1 LTIHKILFKLKILL
15 YYTTGLFRGGNTIKS
30 KNPIVIII
38 LVGLAIIAAVA
49 AYTFLK
55 PEPEP
60 KVHAATY
67 GYYFQES
74 RVGEL
79 QFTSVDTGTYQ
90 FEGEF
95 NIDIT
100 IGEVGASF
108 DGEVGDF
115 RNSVPQSKSSGGSY
129 EDSSLPFPTAIDAA
143 IFVDVTREMTFLLPP
158 ERWGD
163 IDVGYSE
170 QFTSMIPL
178 GGIPELTVEM
188 ITIGKEDVV
197 VPSGTYGNCFVVN
210 GTQPEMDL
218 EITLWVT
225 EQGIVPQAEITM
237 AVRGVDPLTLTMKLQ
252 KIMSSRIIEFLNSIP
267 KTGAT
272 HLTVVKS

>member
-1 LTIHKILFKLKILL
+1 M
-15 YYTTGLFRGGNTIKS
+15 KS
-30 KNPIVIII
+30 KNPIVIIT

-60 KVHAATY
+60 KVHSATY

-79 QFTSVDTGTYQ
+79 QFASVGNRTYQTYQ

-115 RNSVPQSKSSGGSY
+115 RNSVPRFKSSGGSY

-158 ERWGD
+158 ERWGG

-170 QFTSMIPL
+170 QFTSMIPF
-178 GGIPELTVEM
+178 GGIPEVTVDMTAIE
-188 ITIGKEDVV
+188 KEDVM
-197 VPSGTYGNCFVVN
+197 VPSGTYENCFVVN

-237 AVRGVDPLTLTMKLQ
+237 AVRGVDPLTLTMKL
-252 KIMSSRIIEFLNSIP
+252 EYYE
-267 KTGAT
+267 
-272 HLTVVKS
+272 

>member
-1 LTIHKILFKLKILL
+1 MK
-15 YYTTGLFRGGNTIKS
+15 GE
-30 KNPIVIII
+30 NPIVVII

-60 KVHAATY
+60 KVHSATY

-79 QFTSVDTGTYQ
+79 QFASVGNRTYQTYQ

-100 IGEVGASF
+100 IGEVGGSF

-115 RNSVPQSKSSGGSY
+115 RNSVPRSKSSGGSY

-158 ERWGD
+158 ERWGGID
-163 IDVGYSE
+163 IGYSE
-170 QFTSMIPL
+170 QFTYIIHL
-178 GGIPELTVEM
+178 GGIPKVTVEM
-188 ITIGKEDVV
+188 IAIEKEDVV
-197 VPSGTYGNCFVVN
+197 VPSGTYENCFVVN

-218 EITLWVT
+218 EMILWVT
-225 EQGIVPQAEITM
+225 EQGVVPQAEITM
-237 AVRGVDPLTLTMKLQ
+237 AVRGVDPLTLTIKL
-252 KIMSSRIIEFLNSIP
+252 E
-267 KTGAT
+267 
-272 HLTVVKS
+272 HYE

>member
-1 LTIHKILFKLKILL
+1 MKD
-15 YYTTGLFRGGNTIKS
+15 

-60 KVHAATY
+60 KVHSATY

-79 QFTSVDTGTYQ
+79 QFSLVGTETYQ

-100 IGEVGASF
+100 IGEVGATF
-108 DGEVGDF
+108 DGEIGGF
-115 RNSVPQSKSSGGSY
+115 MNSVPRSTSLGGGY
-129 EDSSLPFPTAIDAA
+129 EDSSLPFPTAIDAG
-143 IFVDVTREMTFLLPP
+143 IFVDVTREMTLLLPP
-158 ERWGD
+158 ERWGS

-170 QFTSMIPL
+170 QFTYFVPFS
-178 GGIPELTVEM
+178 GVAEVTVEM
-188 ITIGKEDVV
+188 IAIEKEDVV
-197 VPSGTYGNCFVVN
+197 VPSGTYENCFVVN
-210 GTQPEMDL
+210 GTQPEMEL
-218 EITLWVT
+218 EMTLWVT
-225 EQGIVPQAEITM
+225 EQGVVPQAEITM
-237 AVRGVDPLTLTMKLQ
+237 AVRGVDHLTLTMKL
-252 KIMSSRIIEFLNSIP
+252 E
-267 KTGAT
+267 
-272 HLTVVKS
+272 HHE

>member
-1 LTIHKILFKLKILL
+1 M
-15 YYTTGLFRGGNTIKS
+15 KS

-38 LVGLAIIAAVA
+38 LVGLAIIAAIA

-60 KVHAATY
+60 KVHSATY
-67 GYYFQES
+67 GYYFQEC

-79 QFTSVDTGTYQ
+79 QFASVGNRAYQ

-95 NIDIT
+95 NIDT
-100 IGEVGASF
+100 SVGEVGGSF
-108 DGEVGDF
+108 DGEVG
-115 RNSVPQSKSSGGSY
+115 PQSKSSGGSCG
-129 EDSSLPFPTAIDAA
+129 DSSLPFPTAIDAA
-143 IFVDVTREMTFLLPP
+143 IFVDVTREMPFLLPP
-158 ERWGD
+158 ERWGGID
-163 IDVGYSE
+163 IGYSE

-188 ITIGKEDVV
+188 TAIGKEDAV
-197 VPSGTYGNCFVVN
+197 VPSGTYQNCFVVN

-237 AVRGVDPLTLTMKLQ
+237 AVRGVDPLTLTMKL
-252 KIMSSRIIEFLNSIP
+252 ENYE
-267 KTGAT
+267 
-272 HLTVVKS
+272 

>member
-1 LTIHKILFKLKILL
+1 M
-15 YYTTGLFRGGNTIKS
+15 KS
-30 KNPIVIII
+30 KNPIVIIA
-38 LVGLAIIAAVA
+38 LVGLAIIAVVA

-60 KVHAATY
+60 KVHSATY

-79 QFTSVDTGTYQ
+79 QFASVGNRTYQTYQ

-100 IGEVGASF
+100 IGEIGASF

-158 ERWGD
+158 ERWGG

-178 GGIPELTVEM
+178 GGIPELTVDM
-188 ITIGKEDVV
+188 TATRKEDAV
-197 VPSGTYGNCFVVN
+197 VPSGTYENCFVVN
-210 GTQPEMDL
+210 GTQPEMEL

-237 AVRGVDPLTLTMKLQ
+237 AVRGVDPLTLTMKL
-252 KIMSSRIIEFLNSIP
+252 E
-267 KTGAT
+267 
-272 HLTVVKS
+272 HYE

>member
-1 LTIHKILFKLKILL
+1 M
-15 YYTTGLFRGGNTIKS
+15 KS

-55 PEPEP
+55 PEPES
-60 KVHAATY
+60 KVHSATY

-79 QFTSVDTGTYQ
+79 QFASVGNRTYQTYQ

-143 IFVDVTREMTFLLPP
+143 IFVNVTREMTFLLPP
-158 ERWGD
+158 ERWGGID
-163 IDVGYSE
+163 IGYSE
-170 QFTSMIPL
+170 QFTYTIHL
-178 GGIPELTVEM
+178 GGIPEVTVEM
-188 ITIGKEDVV
+188 TAIEKEDVV
-197 VPSGTYGNCFVVN
+197 VPSGTYEKCYVVN

-218 EITLWVT
+218 EVTLWVT
-225 EQGIVPQAEITM
+225 EQGVVPQAEITM
-237 AVRGVDPLTLTMKLQ
+237 AVRGVDPLTLTMKL
-252 KIMSSRIIEFLNSIP
+252 E
-267 KTGAT
+267 
-272 HLTVVKS
+272 HLE

>member
-1 LTIHKILFKLKILL
+1 M
-15 YYTTGLFRGGNTIKS
+15 KS
-30 KNPIVIII
+30 KNPIVIIT

-60 KVHAATY
+60 KVHSATY

-79 QFTSVDTGTYQ
+79 QFAAVGNKTYQTYQ

-108 DGEVGDF
+108 HGEVGDF
-115 RNSVPQSKSSGGSY
+115 RNSVPRSKSSGGSY

-158 ERWGD
+158 ERWED
-163 IDVGYSE
+163 INVGYSE
-170 QFTSMIPL
+170 QFTYTIHL
-178 GGIPELTVEM
+178 GGIPEVTVEM
-188 ITIGKEDVV
+188 TAIGKEDVV
-197 VPSGTYGNCFVVN
+197 VPSGTYENCFMVN

-218 EITLWVT
+218 ELTLWVT

-237 AVRGVDPLTLTMKLQ
+237 AVRGVDPLTLTMKL
-252 KIMSSRIIEFLNSIP
+252 ENYE
-267 KTGAT
+267 
-272 HLTVVKS
+272 

>member
-1 LTIHKILFKLKILL
+1 MK
-15 YYTTGLFRGGNTIKS
+15 G
-30 KNPIVIII
+30 KNPIVMIG

-55 PEPEP
+55 PQPEP
-60 KVHAATY
+60 KVHSATY

-79 QFTSVDTGTYQ
+79 QFALVGTGTYQ

-95 NIDIT
+95 NIDT
-100 IGEVGASF
+100 TVGEVKVSL

-115 RNSVPQSKSSGGSY
+115 RNSVPRFTSLGGTY
-129 EDSSLPFPTAIDAA
+129 EDSSLPFPTAIDAG
-143 IFVDVTREMTFLLPP
+143 IFVDVTREMTLLLPP
-158 ERWGD
+158 ERWGA

-170 QFTSMIPL
+170 QFTYMVPY
-178 GGIPELTVEM
+178 GGVAEVTVEM
-188 ITIGKEDVV
+188 TAIGKEDVV
-197 VPSGTYGNCFVVN
+197 VPSGTYENCFMVN

-225 EQGIVPQAEITM
+225 EQGVVPQAEITM
-237 AVRGVDPLTLTMKLQ
+237 AVRGVDHLTLTMKL
-252 KIMSSRIIEFLNSIP
+252 E
-267 KTGAT
+267 
-272 HLTVVKS
+272 HYE